1 MAACLLKQPTLNS
14 EGWPKRAA
22 LSTTATKL
30 EWSTQRTT
38 GHGEEGRTT
47 PPGGRR
53 LRSNPARAQLYAPPG
68 RRVDPKLSRDAR
80 SCGADPR
87 AADEQGVNP
96 PGRRGRGSH
105 GVGGLGRKE
114 LARTLQHKAA
124 RPLPTADSDPG
135 PGAALPR
142 EREHRKPQH
151 FWKPRPPGHRPRAPR
166 PAVPT

>member
-68 RRVDPKLSRDAR
+68 RRVDPKPSRDAR

-87 AADEQGVNP
+87 AADEQGVNKP
-96 PGRRGRGSH
+96 TRTKRKGQPWGW
-105 GVGGLGRKE
+105 GVGEKG
-114 LARTLQHKAA
+114 ARSNTPAQSCSAPPDRRLRSRSWRGATA
-124 RPLPTADSDPG
+124 RA
-135 PGAALPR
+135 
-142 EREHRKPQH
+142 
-151 FWKPRPPGHRPRAPR
+151 
-166 PAVPT
+166 